1 MAEYMRESGLMTS
14 DMAEVMS
21 DSSMAISTRV
31 SSNKEKHLVK
41 VCSPGHMVK
50 SMMENGSTESRKD
63 MEFGGVRM
71 GTHI

>member
-1 MAEYMRESGLMTS
+1 
-14 DMAEVMS
+14 
-21 DSSMAISTRV
+21 MAISTRV

-63 MEFGGVRM
+63 MESGGVRM